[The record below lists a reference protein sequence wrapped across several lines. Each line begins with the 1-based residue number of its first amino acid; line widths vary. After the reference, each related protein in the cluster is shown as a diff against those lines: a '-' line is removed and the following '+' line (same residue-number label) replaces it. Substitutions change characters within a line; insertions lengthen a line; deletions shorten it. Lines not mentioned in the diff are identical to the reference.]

1 MGLNQA
7 QNEVFCH
14 FIEFGSYVFLKLYTV
29 IAPNNV
35 QHLVKENPQQMGRT
49 GQTRAQKTFFR
60 HFS

>member
-1 MGLNQA
+1 M
-7 QNEVFCH
+7 F
-14 FIEFGSYVFLKLYTV
+14 FLKLYTV